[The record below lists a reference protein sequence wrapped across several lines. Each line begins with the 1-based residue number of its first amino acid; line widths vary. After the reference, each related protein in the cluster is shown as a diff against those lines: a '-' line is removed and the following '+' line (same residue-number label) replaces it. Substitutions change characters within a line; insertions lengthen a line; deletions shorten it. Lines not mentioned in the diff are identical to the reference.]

1 MKKGEKE
8 TRVESEGGGVLA
20 AAEEIAGH
28 WQPLTTSKCSAAR
41 GPQIYGGSSKPQAA
55 ARGAGELCF
64 ALGNHL
70 SEGFPRGFDP

>member
-28 WQPLTTSKCSAAR
+28 GPTMSTQSTYNEEQVFKCR
-41 GPQIYGGSSKPQAA
+41 RKPKSP
-55 ARGAGELCF
+55 RAGKITLGF
-64 ALGNHL
+64 AMKA
-70 SEGFPRGFDP
+70 DP